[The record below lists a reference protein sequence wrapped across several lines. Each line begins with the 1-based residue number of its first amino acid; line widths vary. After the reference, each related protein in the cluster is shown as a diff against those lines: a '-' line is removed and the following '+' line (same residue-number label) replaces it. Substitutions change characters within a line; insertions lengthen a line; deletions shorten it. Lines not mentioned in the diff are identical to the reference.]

1 MTATLTNREAWLNQ
15 FAAAARPSITRWL
28 ELGGDE
34 ESALRISCG
43 YAPNRRT
50 TTAAVL
56 IPPMASED
64 FTAEAFISPA
74 ISDKSEVAAALLP
87 LLVAAY
93 AGDWRKGATYRN
105 GLQRCGLNASTMPRW
120 AADIVEAMPAY
131 PHAKVELDSMPK
143 QTTRLLKAA
152 CHGDLMNGEAHAP
165 YIVRL
170 SRATYVL
177 GAPICPLCSSDLT
190 ISN

>member
-1 MTATLTNREAWLNQ
+1 MTATLNREQWLNQ
-15 FAAAARPSITRWL
+15 LASSAKPSIQRWL

-50 TTAAVL
+50 STAAVL

-74 ISDKSEVAAALLP
+74 LSDKSEVAAALLP

-93 AGDWRKGATYRN
+93 AGDWRKGATYRR
-105 GLQRCGLNASTMPRW
+105 GLQNCGLNASTMPRW

-131 PHAKVELDSMPK
+131 PHASVDLDSMPK

-152 CHGDLMNGEAHAP
+152 CYGDLMNGEAHEA

-177 GAPICPLCSSDLT
+177 GAPICPLCSADLT
-190 ISN
+190 VAN

>member
-1 MTATLTNREAWLNQ
+1 MTAILNREQWLNQ
-15 FAAAARPSITRWL
+15 LAAKARPSITRWL
-28 ELGGDE
+28 EAGGDE

-50 TTAAVL
+50 STAAVL

-74 ISDKSEVAAALLP
+74 LSDKHEVAAALLP

-105 GLQRCGLNASTMPRW
+105 GLNACGLNAATLPRW
-120 AADIVEAMPAY
+120 AAEAVASMPAY
-131 PHAKVELDSMPK
+131 PHASVDLEAMPK
-143 QTTRLLKAA
+143 QTTRLIKVA
-152 CHGDLMNGEAHAP
+152 CYGDLMNGEAHAA

-170 SRATYVL
+170 SRATLEL
-177 GAPICPLCSSDLT
+177 GAPICPICSDSLHPS
-190 ISN
+190 I